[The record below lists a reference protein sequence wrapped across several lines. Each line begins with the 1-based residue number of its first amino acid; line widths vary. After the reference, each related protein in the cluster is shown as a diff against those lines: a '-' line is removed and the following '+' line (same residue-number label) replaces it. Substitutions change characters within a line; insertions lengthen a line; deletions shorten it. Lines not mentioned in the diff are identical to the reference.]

1 MKKHFLFLAFIA
13 IIALSVTSCSNSDST
28 NPGTNPNI
36 VGKWTGVYTPP
47 LGPSRYYALTFNT
60 NGTVMVEQNNS
71 TTPDI
76 ANGTW
81 TISGNNIQATYTF
94 TGSMTG
100 TFSIAGTYSSAPL
113 QITGTI
119 GTGSATSG
127 YGTFTVSK

>member
-36 VGKWTGVYTPP
+36 VGKWMGVYTPP

-60 NGTVMVEQNNS
+60 NGTVRVDQNDIAA
-71 TTPDI
+71 PDV

-94 TGSMTG
+94 TGAMTG
-100 TFSIAGTYSSAPL
+100 TVSIAGTYSSAPP

-119 GTGSATSG
+119 GTGSSTSG